1 MIKLVNGGVYYM
13 NGAIVKE
20 NVAFMVEAKKRLAEK
35 GTITYGILSAHDRGD
50 GQNLKIR
57 IARHNV
63 RKHNSGGKSV
73 VNERVFS
80 ALHAHELP

>member
-20 NVAFMVEAKKRLAEK
+20 NVA
-35 GTITYGILSAHDRGD
+35 
-50 GQNLKIR
+50 R

-73 VNERVFS
+73 GNERVFS